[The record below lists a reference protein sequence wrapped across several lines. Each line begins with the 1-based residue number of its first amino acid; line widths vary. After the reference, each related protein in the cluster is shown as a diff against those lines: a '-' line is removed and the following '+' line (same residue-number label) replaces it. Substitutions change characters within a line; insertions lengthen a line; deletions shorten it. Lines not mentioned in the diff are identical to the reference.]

1 MSNQSFTLL
10 NTDLNR
16 LELRIIENGVFHGD
30 KSWMFNDVVSSFS
43 RLYFIRSGN
52 AYIERDGHRCPLL
65 PGRMYL
71 IPAGSRYNYVCT
83 SQIEKFYIHFE
94 LELLPG
100 VDLFNGL
107 RDYLDAPSPD
117 GCPDS
122 LISLAQ
128 NGSLSSLLRLKSIFL
143 DIISGFL
150 EQAVK
155 EKEYGIDY
163 AGFYKQHETLAY
175 ITAHLN
181 AGLRVSQISQALG
194 IPRHILSR
202 GFRQDTGIGLKDYM
216 EQLLL
221 QEVKKRLLTTKQPLC
236 SIAEELDFCDAY
248 YLSRF
253 FRKFE
258 QVSPREYRQRR
269 TGQE

>member
-1 MSNQSFTLL
+1 M
-10 NTDLNR
+10 
-16 LELRIIENGVFHGD
+16 GD

-52 AYIERDGHRCPLL
+52 AYIERDGHRCPLR

-107 RDYLDAPSPD
+107 RDYLDAP
-117 GCPDS
+117 CPESYPES

-194 IPRHILSR
+194 IPPAYPFPQFPPGYGDRAEGLHGTASSPGSQKTAAYHKTAPLQYCR
-202 GFRQDTGIGLKDYM
+202 GAGFL
-216 EQLLL
+216 
-221 QEVKKRLLTTKQPLC
+221 
-236 SIAEELDFCDAY
+236 
-248 YLSRF
+248 
-253 FRKFE
+253 
-258 QVSPREYRQRR
+258 
-269 TGQE
+269 

>member
-1 MSNQSFTLL
+1 MWIFLTGSG
-10 NTDLNR
+10 
-16 LELRIIENGVFHGD
+16 II
-30 KSWMFNDVVSSFS
+30 WT
-43 RLYFIRSGN
+43 
-52 AYIERDGHRCPLL
+52 P
-65 PGRMYL
+65 
-71 IPAGSRYNYVCT
+71 
-83 SQIEKFYIHFE
+83 
-94 LELLPG
+94 
-100 VDLFNGL
+100 
-107 RDYLDAPSPD
+107 PSPD
-117 GCPDS
+117 SCPES

-202 GFRQDTGIGLKDYM
+202 SFRQDTGIGLKDYM

>member
-107 RDYLDAPSPD
+107 RDYLDAPCPD

-128 NGSLSSLLRLKSIFL
+128 NGSLSSLLRLKS
-143 DIISGFL
+143 
-150 EQAVK
+150 
-155 EKEYGIDY
+155 
-163 AGFYKQHETLAY
+163 
-175 ITAHLN
+175 
-181 AGLRVSQISQALG
+181 
-194 IPRHILSR
+194 R
-202 GFRQDTGIGLKDYM
+202 GVRQDTGIGLKDYM

-258 QVSPREYRQRR
+258 QVSPKEYRQRR

>member
-1 MSNQSFTLL
+1 MGFVNL
-10 NTDLNR
+10 
-16 LELRIIENGVFHGD
+16 GD
-30 KSWMFNDVVSSFS
+30 K
-43 RLYFIRSGN
+43 IKKTG
-52 AYIERDGHRCPLL
+52 LL
-65 PGRMYL
+65 AD
-71 IPAGSRYNYVCT
+71 IPASFYNFGSRYNYVCT

-107 RDYLDAPSPD
+107 RDYLDAPCPD

-163 AGFYKQHETLAY
+163 AGFYKQHETL
-175 ITAHLN
+175 
-181 AGLRVSQISQALG
+181 
-194 IPRHILSR
+194 
-202 GFRQDTGIGLKDYM
+202 
-216 EQLLL
+216 
-221 QEVKKRLLTTKQPLC
+221 
-236 SIAEELDFCDAY
+236 
-248 YLSRF
+248 
-253 FRKFE
+253 
-258 QVSPREYRQRR
+258 VSPCHLSSIF
-269 TGQE
+269 TLKV